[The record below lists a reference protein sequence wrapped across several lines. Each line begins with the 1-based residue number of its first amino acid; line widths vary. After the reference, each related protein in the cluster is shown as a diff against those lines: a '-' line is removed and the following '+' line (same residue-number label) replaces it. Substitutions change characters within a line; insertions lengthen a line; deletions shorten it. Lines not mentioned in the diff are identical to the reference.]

1 MVFKCKG
8 KFFFYSSKGKEFV
21 NGQITNLHYFS
32 FQISIIGFYITF
44 AGKIK
49 VMVQKYDFEIELK
62 VRDYE
67 CDMAGIVNNSVYL
80 NYLEHARHEF
90 IRTIGLDFKEL
101 LDAGIFTVV
110 ARADLSYKMPLR
122 SGDSFVIKIR
132 VEHSGVK
139 YIFYQDIYRLT
150 DNKLCLKGEI
160 TTTSLINGR
169 LATTDIIVH
178 AIEKVVAKRNF
189 V

>member
-1 MVFKCKG
+1 MV
-8 KFFFYSSKGKEFV
+8 E
-21 NGQITNLHYFS
+21 
-32 FQISIIGFYITF
+32 
-44 AGKIK
+44 
-49 VMVQKYDFEIELK
+49 KYDFEIEFQ

-67 CDMAGIVNNSVYL
+67 CDMAGIVNNSVYM

-90 IRTIGLDFKEL
+90 IKAIGLDFKEL

-110 ARADLSYKMPLR
+110 ARADLSYKTPLR
-122 SGDSFVIKIR
+122 SGDTFTIKIR

-139 YIFYQDIYRLT
+139 YIFYQDIYRLP
-150 DNKLCLKGEI
+150 DNKLCLKGVI

-169 LATTDIIVH
+169 LATTEVIVH
-178 AIEKVVAKRNF
+178 AIEKVVAKRDTR